1 MYGARMLSQLR
12 DLDLQLLRLFVTVV
26 ESGGFS
32 AAQGELGTGQSTIS
46 TQMAKLETRL
56 GFRLCER
63 GKAGFRLTPKGEQV
77 LVATRK
83 LFAAIEIFKGEAQG
97 MADKLL
103 GELRIG
109 LSEALSDEVIE
120 RIGEAIGRFRQR
132 NQAVQIELVSAMPA
146 ELERRLLQ
154 DQLQLAIGYFSGSQ
168 TALDYL
174 PLFDERQRLYCARQH
189 PLFDRATP
197 SADDLQD
204 CDRVLH
210 PYRFIAADEPWQ
222 GGSSSARCEQ
232 VEGSLAFIV
241 SGAHLGYLPEH
252 IALPWVNRGQL
263 RALPGIWDFTVQ
275 FRLASHRGHPPSEA
289 QHAFSEDL
297 LNAFS
302 TC

>member
-1 MYGARMLSQLR
+1 MLSQLR

-32 AAQGELGTGQSTIS
+32 AAQGELGIGQSTIS

-77 LVATRK
+77 LAATRK
-83 LFAAIEIFKGEAQG
+83 LFAAIETFKGEAQG

-109 LSEALSDEVIE
+109 LSEALSDEVLQ

-132 NQAVQIELVSAMPA
+132 NQAVQIELLSAMPA

-168 TALDYL
+168 TALDYQ
-174 PLFDERQRLYCARQH
+174 PLFEERQRLYCGSQH
-189 PLFDRATP
+189 PLFARETL
-197 SADDLQD
+197 SADDLQA
-204 CDRVLH
+204 CDRVVH

-232 VEGSLAFIV
+232 VEGSLAFIL

-252 IALPWVNRGQL
+252 TAQPWVNRGGL
-263 RALPGIWDFTVQ
+263 RALPGTWDFTVQ
-275 FRLASHRGHPPSEA
+275 FRLASHRGHPASEA
-289 QHAFSEDL
+289 QKAFADDL
-297 LNAFS
+297 LDTFGE
-302 TC
+302 

>member
-1 MYGARMLSQLR
+1 MLSQLR

-26 ESGGFS
+26 ESVGFS
-32 AAQGELGTGQSTIS
+32 AAQGELGIGQSTIS

-77 LVATRK
+77 LAATRK
-83 LFAAIEIFKGEAQG
+83 LFAAIETFKGEAQG

-109 LSEALSDEVIE
+109 LSEALSDEVLQ

-168 TALDYL
+168 TALDYQ
-174 PLFDERQRLYCARQH
+174 PLFDERQRLYCGRQH
-189 PLFDRATP
+189 SLFDRQTP
-197 SADDLQD
+197 SAADLQA
-204 CDRVLH
+204 CDRVVH

-232 VEGSLAFIV
+232 VEGSLAFIL

-252 IALPWVNRGQL
+252 TALPWVERGGL
-263 RALPGIWDFTVQ
+263 RALPGKWDFTVQ
-275 FRLASHRGHPPSEA
+275 FRLASHRGHPASEA
-289 QHAFSEDL
+289 QKAFADDL
-297 LNAFS
+297 LDAFGE
-302 TC
+302 